1 MTRESTSSRASS
13 SASISSSRA
22 FCDVSSSYSVTLGES
37 CSISIGSTASAPW
50 TRKNGVSCVAVF
62 GVVRMLHKTLGNSS
76 GQVCRAFSS
85 GPSRRFLRPL
95 QMIPLAFS
103 TYPLV
108 CGCPTDAKCNLMPTS
123 AQYSLNSLDVKFE
136 PLSVTML

>member
-1 MTRESTSSRASS
+1 MPDEDLGLSSPDLRG
-13 SASISSSRA
+13 RH
-22 FCDVSSSYSVTLGES
+22 T

-62 GVVRMLHKTLGNSS
+62 GVVRILHKTLGNSS

-85 GPSRRFLRPL
+85 GPNRRFLIPL

-103 TYPLV
+103 TWPLV
-108 CGCPTDAKCNLMPTS
+108 CGCPTDAKCTLQENWHVETLFWSSRDT
-123 AQYSLNSLDVKFE
+123 
-136 PLSVTML
+136 